1 MEERADTPH
10 IVISNLTKRYV
21 TAQRGELLA
30 LRDDLARGR

>member
-10 IVISNLTKRYV
+10 IVISHVTKRYC

-30 LRDDLARGR
+30 LIH